1 MKSVIKI
8 VSICVLAF
16 LSTGVNAATINGSF
30 GITGALGTNAGLS
43 DSLADVTE
51 ITLSTVYGTEGS
63 TGDTSNVNMFSTGA
77 GGSTESLS
85 GALSGNTF
93 FAVEG
98 WSFSLTSLAV
108 VDQKAGLLN
117 LEGTGVLSGAG
128 YDDTNA
134 TWTLS
139 TTSLDSYSLEV
150 AAVPVPAAVW
160 LFGTGLLGLV
170 GIARRKA

>member
-1 MKSVIKI
+1 MKSVIKV

-16 LSTGVNAATINGSF
+16 LSAGVNAATINGSF
-30 GITGALGTNAGLS
+30 GITGALGTNVDPSG
-43 DSLADVTE
+43 SLADVTD

-63 TGDTSNVNMFSTGA
+63 TGDTGGVNMFSTGA

-85 GALSGNTF
+85 GPLSGTTF
-93 FAVEG
+93 FTIEG

-108 VDQKAGLLN
+108 LDQKAGLLN
-117 LEGTGVLSGAG
+117 LEGTGVLSGDG
-128 YDDTNA
+128 FDDTNA
-134 TWTLS
+134 TWTFS
-139 TTSLDSYSLEV
+139 TSSLNSYSMSI